1 MISAPRFRS
10 PGLRGASIGCLSM
23 RSGCDRLT
31 AELGCAGPTSPCTGV
46 DDQRH
51 ACLGSPRTT
60 GVHGG
65 VGGSNGTSSATRV
78 EATTRASRHTNYEAL
93 TRPSKEDCLTAE
105 LIAKRT
111 LSVILWPSK
120 ALFTVRKWHD
130 INSLTLKVLLTK
142 DNRARSR
149 VRAAGTVLLR
159 FTALSCSLFCLTT
172 TRAI

>member
-1 MISAPRFRS
+1 VC
-10 PGLRGASIGCLSM
+10 GAHVAVHG
-23 RSGCDRLT
+23 
-31 AELGCAGPTSPCTGV
+31 GV

-120 ALFTVRKWHD
+120 AFFTIRKWHD
-130 INSLTLKVLLTK
+130 IDSLTLKVLLTK
-142 DNRARSR
+142 DNHARAR
-149 VRAAGTVLLR
+149 VGAAGTVLRR
-159 FTALSCSLFCLTT
+159 FTALSFSLLCLTT